1 MITLAA
7 LHVYPVKSCR
17 GLALDGARLAAAG
30 LEHDREWMIV
40 GPDGRFVTQ
49 REEPRLARVAVA
61 LADGALVLSAEDAG
75 SVRVPVE
82 AGGVAAGNARPVAPV
97 EVTVWRDRC
106 RAFDQGD
113 AAADWLGGFLGRP
126 LRLVRLDPA
135 HRRTSD
141 SAWTG
146 GLEALTRFS
155 DGYALLAISRASL
168 EDLNTRLAQPLPMDR
183 FRPNLVLDGLPAY
196 GEDALGDLVAGS
208 VRLRRVKPC
217 TRCIVTT
224 TDQASGARAGEEP
237 LRTLKTYR
245 WDASL
250 RGVTFGQNLIV
261 VAGAGERLAVGM
273 ELRAA
278 AAAG

>member
-1 MITLAA
+1 VITLAA

-82 AGGVAAGNARPVAPV
+82 AGGVAVGTTPPGAPV

-126 LRLVRLDPA
+126 LRLVRLDPS
-135 HRRTSD
+135 HRRASD
-141 SAWTG
+141 AAWTG

-168 EDLNTRLAQPLPMDR
+168 EDLNARLAEPLPMDR